1 MFTAPFKRW
10 FTRPAVGEAAG
21 KVRDVVPP
29 ARPAHRARRPSEQ
42 GRGVEVQIGQTPYEM
57 VIRLKG
63 EATVNATGALLNGL
77 LVPSACRRA
86 LVTLDLSQLDS
97 ISTLAMGVLVAY
109 CRGVIRRGGRVRLA
123 KDLTPA
129 AREAVARAD
138 LLGLFE
144 RTADTAPER

>member
-63 EATVNATGALLNGL
+63 EATVNATGTNRQ
-77 LVPSACRRA
+77 SAK
-86 LVTLDLSQLDS
+86 
-97 ISTLAMGVLVAY
+97 
-109 CRGVIRRGGRVRLA
+109 GGRHSLA
-123 KDLTPA
+123 KSTS
-129 AREAVARAD
+129 
-138 LLGLFE
+138 
-144 RTADTAPER
+144 